1 MEWADADFEVLSID
15 TMLITGG
22 LVVGKSGNTELALD
36 NANVRGIVGPRWDFF
51 TVRNVA
57 FYNFN
62 FGISGALGDC
72 SHCFHPAATDSGART
87 YYTSGLIFDAAT
99 VPKKIWYQYPFR
111 GIWSDLDGSLTGLGA
126 GSWATAYFKHNE
138 QPECTTNLVVYDGI
152 LCPNTV

>member
-87 YYTSGLIFDAAT
+87 YYTSGLIFDAAR
-99 VPKKIWYQYPFR
+99 F
-111 GIWSDLDGSLTGLGA
+111 GINTPLEEFGVILTAL
-126 GSWATAYFKHNE
+126 
-138 QPECTTNLVVYDGI
+138 
-152 LCPNTV
+152 